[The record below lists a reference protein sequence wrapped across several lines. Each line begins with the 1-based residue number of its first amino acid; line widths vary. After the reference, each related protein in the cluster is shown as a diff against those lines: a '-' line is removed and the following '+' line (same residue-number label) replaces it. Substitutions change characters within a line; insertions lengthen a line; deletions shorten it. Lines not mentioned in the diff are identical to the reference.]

1 MSFSARLKEERKRL
15 KITQKKLAEAVG
27 ITEQAQVSY
36 EKGRQPQFSG
46 YLEALA
52 REGLDVAYILTGERG
67 GAVLSPEEREL
78 LRLYRSAS
86 LRGKAAAIAALTA
99 GGQPGTPRQSV
110 TIGGNNNGYIVGE
123 SLTIQETG
131 KKSR

>member
-1 MSFSARLKEERKRL
+1 MGIFMSFSARLKEERKRL

-67 GAVLSPEEREL
+67 GYTFVYQGTGA
-78 LRLYRSAS
+78 
-86 LRGKAAAIAALTA
+86 GIA
-99 GGQPGTPRQSV
+99 
-110 TIGGNNNGYIVGE
+110 
-123 SLTIQETG
+123 
-131 KKSR
+131 K

>member
-78 LRLYRSAS
+78 LRLYRSA
-86 LRGKAAAIAALTA
+86 IAALTA